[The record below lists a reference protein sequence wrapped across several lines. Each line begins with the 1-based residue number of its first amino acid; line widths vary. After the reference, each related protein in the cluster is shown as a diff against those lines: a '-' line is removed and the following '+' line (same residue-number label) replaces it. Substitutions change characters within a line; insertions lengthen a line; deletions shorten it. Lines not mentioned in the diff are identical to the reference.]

1 MFELLCSSSADLSW
15 DLARD
20 RTSRR
25 EWIRQDP
32 VGKNGSRE
40 MFIGGVGG
48 GEVLI
53 QACRQKGDGGGS

>member
-1 MFELLCSSSADLSW
+1 MG
-15 DLARD
+15 LARD

-25 EWIRQDP
+25 EWIQQGP

-40 MFIGGVGG
+40 MVIGCGG
-48 GEVLI
+48 RGVLI